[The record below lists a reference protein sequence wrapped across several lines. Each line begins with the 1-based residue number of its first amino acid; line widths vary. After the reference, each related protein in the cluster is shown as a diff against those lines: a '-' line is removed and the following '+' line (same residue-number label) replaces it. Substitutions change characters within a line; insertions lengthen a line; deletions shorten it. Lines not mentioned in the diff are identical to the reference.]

1 MLIELKKMND
11 EKLEELFSEDGIVN
25 GKSRMSFHPKE
36 LSWMPFTQGDYGI
49 LKSYAHYSLD

>member
-1 MLIELKKMND
+1 M
-11 EKLEELFSEDGIVN
+11 KLEELISEDGIVN

-49 LKSYAHYSLD
+49 LKIYAHYSLDWSVNLT